1 MKNKH
6 LVLSCIALLAF
17 SQVLIAQNVEVV
29 RRADRFPEYEA
40 ETFSFIAPG
49 ADTNRLQYVA
59 TLRATGVGKN
69 VNLEMIYIKLKEKA
83 NSLGA
88 NAFQLLSFKRWDSIY
103 KSILVMNMYFASDSV
118 LNLHRKHQEKNVVYI
133 FGDTEKSDKVQ
144 SFKVDNLKKEIKGGT
159 YYRHQNAQGQEV
171 KINKGGFTGATVWIK
186 WKENKAATFLTLT
199 GFGLNN
205 SPVPAG
211 QMGASFHTGRMNYL
225 DENLGQLLVHLL
237 KPGN

>member
-1 MKNKH
+1 MKTKQLIH
-6 LVLSCIALLAF
+6 CLITFLAF
-17 SQVLIAQNVEVV
+17 SQLVKAQNVEVIH
-29 RRADRFPEYEA
+29 RAERFPEYEA
-40 ETFSFIAPG
+40 ETFTFIAPG
-49 ADTNRLQYVA
+49 ADTSRLQYVA

-69 VNLEMIYIKLKEKA
+69 VSLEMIYSKLKEKA

-88 NAFQLLSFKRWDSIY
+88 NAFQLLSFKRMDSIY

-118 LNLHRKHQEKNVVYI
+118 LNLHRKLQEKNVVYI
-133 FGDTEKSDKVQ
+133 FGDTEKSDKLQ
-144 SFKVDNLKKEIKGGT
+144 SFKIDDVKKEIKGGT

-199 GFGLNN
+199 GFGL
-205 SPVPAG
+205 SDAPVG
-211 QMGASFHTGRMNYL
+211 QMGASIHTGRMNYL
-225 DENLGQLLVHLL
+225 DENLGQLLVLLL

>member
-1 MKNKH
+1 MKTKQ
-6 LVLSCIALLAF
+6 LIQCLMAFLAF
-17 SQVLIAQNVEVV
+17 SHLVKAQNVEVIH
-29 RRADRFPEYEA
+29 RAERFPEYEA
-40 ETFSFIAPG
+40 ETFTFIAPG
-49 ADTNRLQYVA
+49 ADTSRLQYVA

-69 VNLEMIYIKLKEKA
+69 VSLEMIYSKLKEKA

-88 NAFQLLSFKRWDSIY
+88 NAFQLLSFKRMDSIY

-118 LNLHRKHQEKNVVYI
+118 LNLHRKLQEKNVVYI
-133 FGDTEKSDKVQ
+133 FGDTEKSDKLQ
-144 SFKVDNLKKEIKGGT
+144 SFKIDDVKKEIKGGT

-199 GFGLNN
+199 GFGL
-205 SPVPAG
+205 SDAPVG
-211 QMGASFHTGRMNYL
+211 QMGASIHTGRMNYL
-225 DENLGQLLVHLL
+225 DENLGQLLVLLL